1 MFVSAELEGKDVE
14 EVFTAVLSPHSNNQ
28 HPEQGQH
35 LHTAAGNKMHAQH
48 TGTVCQ
54 CLTIMREQ
62 NQRSKLIQ
70 IQIELISQTVC
81 FQAAGV
87 FPRLPVMNGLMG
99 AAPHFP
105 HAPMMPSGVQGPP
118 GFRLPPP
125 EVPAPAHC
133 PTSQAP
139 AGESEQDVMST
150 AQRGMLKWEK
160 EETLGE
166 LATVAPVL
174 YCNTNFP
181 QLKEQ
186 YPGTHTHASN
196 THTHTS
202 I

>member
-1 MFVSAELEGKDVE
+1 M
-14 EVFTAVLSPHSNNQ
+14 
-28 HPEQGQH
+28 
-35 LHTAAGNKMHAQH
+35 
-48 TGTVCQ
+48 
-54 CLTIMREQ
+54 
-62 NQRSKLIQ
+62 
-70 IQIELISQTVC
+70 
-81 FQAAGV
+81 

-105 HAPMMPSGVQGPP
+105 HAPIMPSGVQGLP

-125 EVPAPAHC
+125 EVPAPAHG

-139 AGESEQDVMST
+139 SGESEQDVMST

-186 YPGTHTHASN
+186 YPGTYTHQLHTHIISLSYN
-196 THTHTS
+196 ILCTEYFSTS
-202 I
+202 CSCKSGSHLPAAVLF